1 MFYWNQKCSVFPL
14 TPLPSPPACCRRHQ
28 GEVRGISLVSNST
41 AIHILGE
48 SIAIN
53 KAIQKRQVQTRQR
66 EQQPDLIRPQG
77 QQAGPFRGC
86 LHWVKKKK
94 NSNGRRRGQGEVSWT
109 RIKGKGGEG
118 EEAGSEQRGL
128 QTEGLIPEPSPW
140 GQSLTLPLSGY

>member
-1 MFYWNQKCSVFPL
+1 M
-14 TPLPSPPACCRRHQ
+14 
-28 GEVRGISLVSNST
+28 SNST

-66 EQQPDLIRPQG
+66 EQQPDLIRTQG
-77 QQAGPFRGC
+77 QQAAPFRGC

-94 NSNGRRRGQGEVSWT
+94 KKGNGGRRGQGEVSWT

-128 QTEGLIPEPSPW
+128 QTEGLTPEPSPW